1 MNDAETKTA
10 EQPGYRPRRGGPIT
24 LIIIASILLLLA
36 AFAVYAN
43 RQLLETD
50 TWVETSTELLEDP
63 EIQSAVSVLL
73 VDALY
78 ENVDVEAQV
87 AEALPPEV
95 QGLAG
100 PVSGGLRELAT
111 TAAREIL
118 AAAPVQDLWREAN
131 RTAHEAFVT
140 VIEGGDGPISTEDG
154 TVTLDLRPMVEE
166 LSGRV
171 GIALPGVLPED
182 AGQIE
187 ILQSDEISAVQ
198 TGADVLT
205 TVAWIL
211 VILSLGLFVVA
222 IWWAKTWRREA
233 LRAVGW
239 AFIIIGVLVVIFRS
253 VTGSVVVGAL
263 ASSDANEPAVDAVWS
278 IGTSTLGAVGV
289 SLITYGV
296 IAVIGTWLAGKTSWA
311 MEVRRSLAPVFEE
324 RWVAYG
330 LLAVIVIILFLVA
343 PAEGTTRLLPSLIL
357 IVLLFFGFEALRRQ
371 TLREFPS
378 ASWEETSKRWRER
391 IPSSGESAR
400 QADVETGKAPGLT
413 SEERAEL
420 GQLRKANRK
429 LHEERE
435 ILKKA
440 AAFFAGE
447 AERKDLT
454 DEAKD
459 LTDGED

>member
-50 TWVETSTELLEDP
+50 TWVVTSTELLEDP

-118 AAAPVQDLWREAN
+118 AAGPVQDLWREAN

-140 VIEGGDGPISTEDG
+140 VIEGGDGPISVEDG

-171 GIALPGVLPED
+171 GITLPGVLPED

-211 VILSLGLFVVA
+211 VILSLGLFGLA

-233 LRAVGW
+233 LRGVGW
-239 AFIIIGVLVVIFRS
+239 AFIVVGALVLILRS
-253 VTGSVVVGAL
+253 VTGNIVVGSL
-263 ASSDANEPAVDAVWS
+263 ASSAANEPAVDALWS
-278 IGTSTLGAVGV
+278 IGTTALKAIGV

-296 IAVIGTWLAGKTSWA
+296 IALIGTWLAGATSWA
-311 MEVRRSLAPVFEE
+311 RAVRRWLAPAFAE

-330 LLAVIVIILFLVA
+330 MLALVVIVLFLIA
-343 PAEGTTRLLPSLIL
+343 PAEGTARLLPSLFLILLL
-357 IVLLFFGFEALRRQ
+357 IVGFEALRRQ
-371 TLREFPS
+371 TLREYPD
-378 ASWEETSKRWRER
+378 ASWD
-391 IPSSGESAR
+391 
-400 QADVETGKAPGLT
+400 DVT
-413 SEERAEL
+413 R
-420 GQLRKANRK
+420 R
-429 LHEERE
+429 
-435 ILKKA
+435 
-440 AAFFAGE
+440 
-447 AERKDLT
+447 
-454 DEAKD
+454 
-459 LTDGED
+459 